1 MQVFADIRRAPG
13 HSNLRLPGTFPR
25 KSLHLILNVKVEI
38 DNVDFG
44 LRRGTSEFL
53 NNHSVRNAIDRNM
66 FWQFIYNAIA
76 VPAMFVGF
84 HAAGYCNPKIREGIR
99 GRKKVFQQLEAQL
112 RSARHL
118 KRTAWFHFTSV
129 GEFEQAKPLIEAIY
143 AETRIVLSFFSP
155 SVAPNV
161 RKYPHADA
169 AVYLPFDTPAN
180 AERLIRLIAPSVIVF
195 SKFDIW
201 PNLVWTA
208 FKRDIPIIVVAGTLH
223 AKSKRLSP
231 LAKPFFRSVHRRI
244 TLHCAISEEDAA
256 RFEQLCA
263 NGKREHPDESVVV
276 TGDTRYEQVYRRATA
291 IEPDAEFFPGQATL
305 KGTILIAGSTYSEEE
320 AVLLEA
326 YQLLRAQAR
335 SQEDKMSAPTGR
347 ELGIHLIL
355 VPHEPTPA
363 RIAEI
368 RAKLV
373 QQELT
378 YRCFSQLETG
388 TNLSQVDTIVVDAV
402 GHLAQLYR
410 LADIAFVGGSFHG
423 SVHNVMEP
431 AAMAKPVLFGPTIHN
446 AYEAFLLQERGA
458 AKMVHT
464 ALQLADAITEWL
476 SDEEARTTA
485 GEIGKQVIEEN
496 LGAVART
503 LVHLREYV

>member
-1 MQVFADIRRAPG
+1 
-13 HSNLRLPGTFPR
+13 
-25 KSLHLILNVKVEI
+25 
-38 DNVDFG
+38 
-44 LRRGTSEFL
+44 
-53 NNHSVRNAIDRNM
+53 M
-66 FWQFIYNAIA
+66 FWQFIYNAFA

-99 GRKKVFQQLEAQL
+99 GRKKVFEQLEAQL

-143 AETRIVLSFFSP
+143 AETRIVFTFFSP

-161 RKYPHADA
+161 RKYRHADA

-201 PNLVWTA
+201 PNLVWKA
-208 FKRDIPIIVVAGTLH
+208 FKHDIPIVVVAGTLH

-231 LAKPFFRSVHRRI
+231 YAKPFFRSVHRRI

-263 NGKREHPDESVVV
+263 SNVFPRSRGDCNGKRGHVVV

-305 KGTILIAGSTYSEEE
+305 KSPILIAGSTYSEEE

-335 SQEDKMSAPTGR
+335 TARFSPAASAESRNRQRRFRHSPERR
-347 ELGIHLIL
+347 ECPHNPRKTPCERQIHLIL

-388 TNLSQVDTIVVDAV
+388 TNTAVGGTSGPDLSQVNCIVVDAV

-458 AKMVHT
+458 AKMVQT
-464 ALQLADAITEWL
+464 AVQLADAITEWL

-485 GEIGKQVIEEN
+485 GEIGKRVLEEN

-503 LVHLREYV
+503 LVHLREFV

>member
-1 MQVFADIRRAPG
+1 
-13 HSNLRLPGTFPR
+13 
-25 KSLHLILNVKVEI
+25 
-38 DNVDFG
+38 
-44 LRRGTSEFL
+44 
-53 NNHSVRNAIDRNM
+53 M
-66 FWQFIYNAIA
+66 FWQFIYNALA

-201 PNLVWTA
+201 PNLVWKA
-208 FKRDIPIIVVAGTLH
+208 FKRDIPIVVVAGTLH

-231 LAKPFFRSVHRRI
+231 YAKPFFRSVHRRI

-263 NGKREHPDESVVV
+263 NGKREHPDPCAHKKVIV

-305 KGTILIAGSTYSEEE
+305 KRTILIAGSTYSEEE

-347 ELGIHLIL
+347 ELSPHLIL

-485 GEIGKQVIEEN
+485 GEIGKRVIEEN

>member
-1 MQVFADIRRAPG
+1 
-13 HSNLRLPGTFPR
+13 
-25 KSLHLILNVKVEI
+25 
-38 DNVDFG
+38 
-44 LRRGTSEFL
+44 
-53 NNHSVRNAIDRNM
+53 M

-84 HAAGYCNPKIREGIR
+84 HAASYCNPKIREGIR
-99 GRKKVFQQLEAQL
+99 GRKKVFEQLEAQL

-143 AETRIVLSFFSP
+143 ADTRIVLSFFSP

-201 PNLVWTA
+201 PNLVWKA

-347 ELGIHLIL
+347 ELGLHLIL

-402 GHLAQLYR
+402 GHLAQLYQ

-458 AKMVHT
+458 AKMVQT
-464 ALQLADAITEWL
+464 AVQLADAITEWL

-485 GEIGKQVIEEN
+485 GEIGKRVIEEN